1 MLAKIRLNLKN
12 RAVSTIEYSF
22 LIILI
27 ATVLIVML
35 VYFTRAF
42 QGKWKQSADS
52 LGYGLQYEPGVT
64 KINTAA
70 PGPLIR

>member
-1 MLAKIRLNLKN
+1 
-12 RAVSTIEYSF
+12 
-22 LIILI
+22 
-27 ATVLIVML
+27 ML